1 MIEVRQAINPNGFGD
16 YTLTLTVEYLKP
28 AEAHLLGIST
38 AMLVDDL
45 NHAAKAEAAAEVGDE
60 VDEINR
66 PILVKLNTA
75 TNETYDAKVQAIKVL
90 REASTP
96 MLGLKIAKEAVEQ
109 VMEGR
114 YFTFT
119 STPARLDVSSLHMF
133 FEFETY

>member
-1 MIEVRQAINPNGFGD
+1 MIEIRQTIGPAGFGD
-16 YTLTLTVEYLKP
+16 YALTLTVENLNL
-28 AEAHLLGIST
+28 AEAHLLGVST

-45 NHAAKAEAAAEVGDE
+45 NHAANAKAAADAAAEVD
-60 VDEINR
+60 DINR
-66 PILVKLNTA
+66 PVLVKLNIA
-75 TNETYDAKVQAIKVL
+75 TNEAFDSKVQAIKVL

-96 MLGLKIAKEAVEQ
+96 MLGLKIAKDAVEQ

-133 FEFETY
+133 FEFETC